1 MRKKPTRLQAPGLH
15 FHPWAWEVIPQTEAC
30 VLGYFSLSQEQQS
43 LLSWKPSIEITS
55 EEESIWGA
63 PSGLTCLSD
72 IKRQDRKAWKL
83 EAKGATVKDYNS
95 HHAPGHGR
103 LRTERRLPMRP

>member
-63 PSGLTCLSD
+63 RSGLTCLGVRHQETGQKS
-72 IKRQDRKAWKL
+72 L
-83 EAKGATVKDYNS
+83 EAGGKGSDRE
-95 HHAPGHGR
+95 R
-103 LRTERRLPMRP
+103 LQFPSCSGAWTPAH